1 MDETSPRV
9 QQAFVFFVQMGW
21 TKEQSA
27 GIVGNLQAES
37 GVGLHYETAVGDG
50 GTAFG
55 LAQWRFERVT
65 TFYKVFGYPLR
76 GSNLEDQLSYVHWE
90 LTNTEKRAGKLLRTA
105 KTAASA
111 AAIVDQYYERSSGAA
126 RALRQQYAQNI
137 LKRYGSTI

>member
-1 MDETSPRV
+1 MDEHSPRV

-21 TKEQSA
+21 TKEQAA

-65 TFYKVFGYPLR
+65 TFYKVFGYPLK

-90 LTNTEKRAGKLLRTA
+90 LNNTEKAAGNRLRNA
-105 KTAASA
+105 KTAADA
-111 AAIVDQYYERSSGAA
+111 AAIVDQYYERSSGEA
-126 RALRQQYAQNI
+126 RGLRITYAQNI
-137 LKRYGSTI
+137 LKRYGDSI